1 MIAAPASTRRGFFRV
16 DWREIGLWSA
26 AGLVVIGVH
35 AGAAW
40 SLKNIQPVEPAGEV
54 AAAVMIDMEPLPEPV
69 VAEPAKV
76 EAPVKPE
83 PVRPE
88 PVQQEAAAPEPQVQP
103 EPEQQVQ
110 PPEEVTPD
118 KPQSDVAEEA
128 ISEPE
133 EAEPLD
139 EQTEDVV
146 ELPKVEVPLPVMRPE
161 ARKFD
166 APKKQIVEKAA
177 RKPAKKLETAV
188 VKDAMPREAKTQSTA
203 TSAASAK
210 QTERWGAKL
219 EAYLRRRTQRMRSK
233 EGGTV
238 SIAITVTRG
247 GDILSAR
254 VADSSGSPQLDQSV
268 LETVR
273 RASPVPSAP
282 DEVAIS
288 RQSFTVPFRVE

>member
-1 MIAAPASTRRGFFRV
+1 MHAAPASTRRGFFRV

-76 EAPVKPE
+76 EAPVEPE

-110 PPEEVTPD
+110 PPEEVKPD
-118 KPQSDVAEEA
+118 KPQSDVAEKA

-133 EAEPLD
+133 EALRLD
-139 EQTEDVV
+139 EQTEDLV

-188 VKDAMPREAKTQSTA
+188 VNDAMPREAKAQSTA
-203 TSAASAK
+203 TSAAPAK

-254 VADSSGSPQLDQSV
+254 VAGSSGSPQLDQSV

-282 DEVAIS
+282 DEVAVS
-288 RQSFTVPFRVE
+288 TQSFTVPFRVE

>member
-1 MIAAPASTRRGFFRV
+1 MHAAPATTRRGLFHP

-26 AGLVVIGVH
+26 AGLVVIGIH

-40 SLKNIQPVEPAGEV
+40 SLKNVQHVEPAGDV

-76 EAPVKPE
+76 KVPVEPE
-83 PVRPE
+83 PVKPE

-110 PPEEVTPD
+110 PPEEVPPD
-118 KPQSDVAEEA
+118 QPQPDVAEEA

-133 EAEPLD
+133 EAGPLD
-139 EQTEDVV
+139 EQTDDLV
-146 ELPKVEVPLPVMRPE
+146 ELPNVKVPLPVMRPE
-161 ARKFD
+161 ARKSD

-219 EAYLRRRTQRMRSK
+219 EAYLRRRTQRMRSN

-238 SIAITVTRG
+238 SIAIMVTRG

-254 VADSSGSPQLDQSV
+254 VASSSGSPQLDQSV

-282 DEVAIS
+282 DEVVVS
-288 RQSFTVPFRVE
+288 RQSFTVPFRIE